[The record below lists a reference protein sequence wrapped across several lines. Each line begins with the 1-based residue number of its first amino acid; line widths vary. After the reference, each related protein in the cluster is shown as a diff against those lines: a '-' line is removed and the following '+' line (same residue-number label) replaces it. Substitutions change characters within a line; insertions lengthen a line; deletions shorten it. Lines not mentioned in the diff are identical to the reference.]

1 MTSPID
7 KILEHEIDSINDH
20 MPVKRST
27 LSELMESDS
36 PHYVTRGG
44 EVSFLKK
51 EEIAKIAKEVPSR
64 FHEEVKLP
72 IVILRR
78 MDYGPGIYTIAGEKM
93 ELFLIHR
100 VLGQVDLE
108 WKDFWNWRPVERLV
122 RPQVQAVRLKF
133 PSTTCIG
140 FVTTVENG

>member
-7 KILEHEIDSINDH
+7 RILEHEIDSINDH
-20 MPVKRST
+20 MPAKRST
-27 LSELMESDS
+27 LSELMQSAS

-44 EVSFLKK
+44 EVSILKK
-51 EEIAKIAKEVPSR
+51 EEIAKIAKEMPTL
-64 FHEEVKLP
+64 FHKEVKLP

-78 MDYGPGIYTIAGEKM
+78 MDYGPGIYTVAGEKV

-108 WKDFWNWRPVERLV
+108 WKDFRNWKPVEKLM
-122 RPQVQAVRLKF
+122 RPQVQAVRRKF

-140 FVTTVENG
+140 FVTTVEND

>member
-7 KILEHEIDSINDH
+7 RILEQEIDSINDH

-27 LSELMESDS
+27 LGELMQSDS

-44 EVSFLKK
+44 ESSILKK
-51 EEIAKIAKEVPSR
+51 EEIARIAKEVPSR
-64 FHEEVKLP
+64 FHKEIKLP
-72 IVILRR
+72 MVILRR
-78 MDYGPGIYTIAGEKM
+78 MDYGPGIYTIAGEKV

-108 WKDFWNWRPVERLV
+108 WKDFRTWKPVEKLM
-122 RPQVQAVRLKF
+122 RPQVQAVRRKF